1 MFSLSGFEL
10 YSDRSFKSCQGIS
23 PASLILDRKQ
33 CAINPTELLII
44 CNGLKAEVT
53 MPATVMF

>member
-10 YSDRSFKSCQGIS
+10 YSIDRSNHARGYWTGNNVQST
-23 PASLILDRKQ
+23 L
-33 CAINPTELLII
+33 TELLII